1 MSIRKKLKIDITFV
15 DNHQNTKRSI
25 LLDILSK
32 ISDDILDDHLIYNK
46 DQIKSSELYNSV
58 YEYKLEDCEKPYREE
73 LINGKWYCIYKSKM
87 NLL

>member
-1 MSIRKKLKIDITFV
+1 MSIIKKLKIDITFV

-25 LLDILSK
+25 LLDVLSK
-32 ISDDILDDHLIYNK
+32 ICEDILDDHLIYNK

-73 LINGKWYCIYKSKM
+73 LIDGKWYCIYKSKM